1 MSSASLGDKSPGVLP
16 TGPRGRVGKYEVI
29 NAEASLLEGM
39 ASKEVISGFI
49 GLERVLVG
57 LGAFTSPHPLLSL
70 NQ

>member
-1 MSSASLGDKSPGVLP
+1 M
-16 TGPRGRVGKYEVI
+16 GPRERVGKDEVT

-39 ASKEVISGFI
+39 ASKEVISVASC
-49 GLERVLVG
+49 GLERVMVG

>member
-1 MSSASLGDKSPGVLP
+1 MTNPQAYYRRDLGEG
-16 TGPRGRVGKYEVI
+16 VGKYEVI